1 MLRFSELKAEL
12 KVVSDQHGI
21 PTSCIDLSI
30 AMSELI
36 DNLDEFI
43 ENGDNILHFSN
54 SYSEG
59 SITWA
64 DFAREIFSITGRDTR
79 VNDCSS
85 SEYPTK
91 AKRPSFS
98 ILKNTSGIL
107 LPHWKESLARY
118 LGK

>member
-1 MLRFSELKAEL
+1 MLKLSESKTEL

-30 AMSELI
+30 AISELI

-54 SYSEG
+54 SCSEG

-64 DFAREIFSITGRDTR
+64 DFAREIFSITGRDT
-79 VNDCSS
+79 
-85 SEYPTK
+85 
-91 AKRPSFS
+91 
-98 ILKNTSGIL
+98 
-107 LPHWKESLARY
+107 
-118 LGK
+118 